1 MYYGLARNGQSV
13 VKESLKGSGMEI
25 SYLQQKFN
33 RHIGRVLTFLDAG
46 KVSPELKQ
54 LVKGELWTMFD
65 DVKDQLEKEKD
76 YEETKGNQI

>member
-1 MYYGLARNGQSV
+1 
-13 VKESLKGSGMEI
+13 MEI

-46 KVSPELKQ
+46 DVTPELKQ

-65 DVKDQLEKEKD
+65 DLKDKFEKEKYD
-76 YEETKGNQI
+76 EEKICNKI

>member
-1 MYYGLARNGQSV
+1 
-13 VKESLKGSGMEI
+13 MEI

-46 KVSPELKQ
+46 NVTPELKQ

-65 DVKDQLEKEKD
+65 DVKDKLEKAQN
-76 YEETKGNQI
+76 YEENKTPTSNKI